1 MAGAAKTAKTV
12 VEKAKRRTKAKEH
25 PCIKMTNDVLAP
37 QGERLKFA
45 LSLVGAPAR
54 IYVATE
60 KKGDAR
66 GNPRMLAA
74 TYCPFC
80 GKKMA

>member
-1 MAGAAKTAKTV
+1 MSA
-12 VEKAKRRTKAKEH
+12 RRTKVKEH
-25 PCIKMTNDVLAP
+25 PCIKMINDALDP
-37 QGERLKFA
+37 EGERLKFA

-66 GNPRMLAA
+66 DSRRRGNPRLLAA